1 MLQPSTEAQAKKRAF
16 TNYPKH
22 PISVAFAEKEKE
34 VAVSPFLTLTSDEKA
49 IIRTHYARLG
59 REEAARRLNVAP
71 IAMLGAMADMGA
83 KAATILMIR
92 TYLKELTS
100 DAVPTE

>member
-1 MLQPSTEAQAKKRAF
+1 MPREVKKSTF
-16 TNYPKH
+16 TNYPTH
-22 PISVAFAEKEKE
+22 PKSVAFAEKEKE
-34 VAVSPFLTLTSDEKA
+34 KTITDSPFLLLTPEEKA

-100 DAVPTE
+100 DAIPAE